1 MALISQVYVPEFWS
15 LEGIGVLYDTLVLA
29 QLVYRNFENE
39 VKNFGDTIH
48 TRRPRMFTAKK
59 VTAQAGTDAD
69 GEIAVEN
76 PTAKDLSVV
85 LNNHAYT
92 AYMVEDR
99 DKALSPFD
107 LVSQYIVP
115 ALQPIAQL
123 IDDDLMTEFT
133 AAASSDVDGDAV
145 TAIADDTV
153 GAGIAMDADDVIAAR
168 LKLNQNKA
176 PQSPRVLVL
185 SPEHEADLL
194 KVANFVQASSA
205 NDGGLALR
213 TANLG
218 QKYGFQIFM
227 SQNVPAA
234 IDSDATYQSLAFHPN
249 AMALVTRPLQQV
261 DADLG
266 VRSSSLAMDGIAV
279 RTNLSYEGRK
289 LGAVMTMDLI
299 YGVQLLD
306 ANLAVIINP

>member
-15 LEGIGVLYDTLVLA
+15 LEGIGVLYDTLVMA
-29 QLVYRNFENE
+29 QLVHRNFENE

-69 GEIAVEN
+69 VEIAVEN
-76 PTAKDLSVV
+76 PTAKDLSVT

-115 ALQPIAQL
+115 ALQPIAQMV
-123 IDDDLMTEFT
+123 DDDIMSEFVGADST
-133 AAASSDVDGDAV
+133 DVDGSAV
-145 TAIADDTV
+145 TALADGTV
-153 GAGIAMDADDVIAAR
+153 GAGVAMDADDIIAAR
-168 LKLNQNKA
+168 LKLTQNKA

-185 SPEHEADLL
+185 SPDHEADLL
-194 KVANFVQASSA
+194 KVANFVQAA
-205 NDGGLALR
+205 NAGDGGVALR

-218 QKYGFQIFM
+218 QKYGFNIFM
-227 SQNVPAA
+227 SQNVPVA
-234 IDSDATYQSLAFHPN
+234 IDTDDTPCSLAFHPN
-249 AMALVTRPLQQV
+249 ALALVTRPLQQV
-261 DADLG
+261 DSDLG

-306 ANLAVIINP
+306 SNLACIINP